1 MIENTYLLPVWDSI
15 ESAWKKTYGCKSSF
29 WGALTLFFIIA
40 IAFGIT
46 EGILEA
52 LEQNKTLITV
62 VNVLS
67 YIINYLL
74 TLGLMFMGIKRANG
88 QPVTYDMIFSTFS
101 PSLLGRIIALY
112 FLQILAVIAFAILCF
127 LPPTILLYTMN
138 MIFHAKSVGM
148 NILAIALYV
157 IAVIGMIYLCM
168 RLILAVAFLLDQNSG
183 PWTALKQ
190 SFRATRGNVL
200 RIIAVMF
207 LEFCIILLSMIPL
220 LIGTIWTIPF
230 SYVLYGEIYK
240 TLALNARK

>member
-29 WGALTLFFIIA
+29 WGALTLLFLIS

-52 LEQNKTLITV
+52 LHQNKTLIAV
-62 VNVLS
+62 INVCS
-67 YIINYLL
+67 YIINYLM

-88 QPVTYDMIFSTFS
+88 LPVTYDMIFAAFS

-112 FLQILAVIAFAILCF
+112 FLQVLAVIAFAVLCF
-127 LPPTILLYTMN
+127 LPPTMLLYTMS
-138 MIFHAKSVGM
+138 MVFHAKSVGM
-148 NILAIALYV
+148 MILTIALYT
-157 IAVIGMIYLCM
+157 IAIIGMISLLM

-190 SFRATRGNVL
+190 SFSATRGNVS
-200 RIIAVMF
+200 RIIAVVF

-240 TLALNARK
+240 TLTLNARK